1 MQDNALVWASPFGW
15 AQAMDA
21 FGAER
26 WGPAVLLVVVTAGLL
41 AAVAWTTSHRDVGS
55 GLLQTR
61 PGRARAASSLGTP
74 FGLALRLQRGL
85 LVGWAV
91 GLTGLGLLYGAVI
104 PTIPDLVASNP
115 DIAEVIG
122 ASTDAEQALVDAF
135 LRYIFVFMAVISTG
149 FAVASVLRLR
159 SEEESGRAE
168 VALTTQVSRT
178 SWMGATV
185 VVAATG
191 AVVLTMLMGLGLAV
205 GYALGTGEWDQVAAQ
220 VGGQLG
226 YAPAVLVVAAV
237 AVALVGVQPR
247 WARVAWAVVAFV
259 FLQVLLGETLRLP
272 DWVSAISPFWHLSG
286 VPVQAFDPVPAVV
299 EVLLAVV
306 LVGLGVWGFRRRD
319 LTTG

>member
-1 MQDNALVWASPFGW
+1 
-15 AQAMDA
+15 
-21 FGAER
+21 
-26 WGPAVLLVVVTAGLL
+26 
-41 AAVAWTTSHRDVGS
+41 
-55 GLLQTR
+55 
-61 PGRARAASSLGTP
+61 
-74 FGLALRLQRGL
+74 
-85 LVGWAV
+85 
-91 GLTGLGLLYGAVI
+91 VI

-122 ASTDAEQALVDAF
+122 ASPDAEQALTDAF

-178 SWMGATV
+178 SWMAATV
-185 VVAATG
+185 VVAAAG
-191 AVVLTMLMGLGLAV
+191 AVVLSMLMGLGLAV
-205 GYALGTGEWDQVAAQ
+205 GYALGAGEWDQVAAQ

-226 YAPAVLVVAAV
+226 YVPAVLVVAAV
-237 AVALVGVQPR
+237 AVALVGVGPR

-286 VPVQAFDPVPAVV
+286 VPVQSFDPVPAVA
-299 EVLLAVV
+299 EVLLAAA
-306 LVGLGVWGFRRRD
+306 LVALGVWGFRRRD